1 MNRDE
6 GQRAGGSLVG
16 NTEGLNGV
24 KGGAFES

>member
-16 NTEGLNGV
+16 NTGGLNGV
-24 KGGAFES
+24 NGGELET